1 MITKINSIFPDPNSA
16 DENGLVAIGGNLET
30 ATLIDAYSNGI
41 FPWSVVDRRICWF
54 SPDPRL
60 ILLPENIAI
69 SKSMKKVL
77 KKNQFKITI
86 DESFET
92 VIAECRNIR
101 LNEYDGGTWI
111 LPEFQ
116 NAYTELHKNGFAHS
130 VEVWMNDEIIG
141 GLYGVQIGKVFFG
154 ESMFSYQSNSSKAAL
169 IFLCEHCTKN
179 GIELI
184 DCQQSTSHLISMG
197 AEEISRNKFLNL
209 IKIFIDL

>member
-1 MITKINSIFPDPNSA
+1 MIPTTNSIFPDPNSA
-16 DENGLVAIGGNLET
+16 DENGLIAIGGNLET

-41 FPWSVVDRRICWF
+41 FPWSVVDGRICWF

-69 SKSMKKVL
+69 SKSMKSLL

-86 DESFET
+86 DASFEK
-92 VIAECRNIR
+92 VITECRNIR
-101 LNEYDGGTWI
+101 LNEFGEGTWI

-130 VEVWMNDEIIG
+130 VEVWMNNEIVG

-154 ESMFSYQSNSSKAAL
+154 ESMFSVQSNASKAAL
-169 IFLCEHCTKN
+169 IFLCEHCIKN

-184 DCQQSTSHLISMG
+184 DCQQTTSHLVSMG
-197 AEEISRNKFLNL
+197 AHEISRKEFLTLLNKL
-209 IKIFIDL
+209 I

>member
-16 DENGLVAIGGNLET
+16 GENGLVAIGGNLET

-41 FPWSVVDRRICWF
+41 FPWSVVDEKICWF

-60 ILLPENIAI
+60 ILFPENIAI
-69 SKSMKKVL
+69 STSMKKVL

-86 DESFET
+86 DASFKT

-130 VEVWMNDEIIG
+130 VEVWMNDEIVG

-154 ESMFSYQSNSSKAAL
+154 ESMFCYQNNASKVAL
-169 IFLCEHCTKN
+169 IYLCYYCIEN
-179 GIELI
+179 GIKLI

-197 AEEISRNKFLNL
+197 AEEISRNKFLTLLNKL
-209 IKIFIDL
+209 I

>member
-30 ATLIDAYSNGI
+30 ATLIDAYSTGI
-41 FPWSVVDRRICWF
+41 FPWSVVDGRICWF

-86 DESFET
+86 DKSFET

-154 ESMFSYQSNSSKAAL
+154 ESMFSYQSNASKAAL

-184 DCQQSTSHLISMG
+184 DCQQTTSHLVSMG
-197 AEEISRNKFLNL
+197 AHEISRKHFLKLLNEL
-209 IKIFIDL
+209 I